1 MSDKLGP
8 VDIEFVLKGVN
19 ISHETQ
25 RIKAEIKGI
34 ATQAQSS
41 VDETNRALRSLA
53 GAIGTYFS
61 ITALKSLTSDI
72 VRVRG
77 EFQQLG
83 IALETMLGSKEKA
96 TKLQEQIIAVAART
110 PFSLQEVSQGVKQL
124 LAYQESQD
132 TVIDTMKRLG
142 DVASGVGVP
151 IGRLIMAYGQVKA
164 KGRLMGDDL
173 KQFTEAGIPLIA
185 ELAKQFGVAENR
197 ISEMVSSGK
206 VGFNDVRQVIE
217 RLTNEGGMFYNLME
231 KQSKSLTGMVSNLG
245 DAWDRM
251 LNDIGQSNE
260 GLLAGGISAITHLIE
275 NYQRVI
281 DALKVLAISYGTYRA
296 ALAATAIAK
305 NGLTIAESLHYTWLV
320 TVEKAQRILNAT
332 ILKNPYAW
340 AAAGIA
346 AIVSGLALMSTRAN
360 EAKIEQEALS
370 RINDEV
376 TKGIAEQRAKIE
388 MLRSTAA
395 NEKLSIR
402 DRTDAIKKLKEIMPG
417 YNAELS
423 REGKLINENTAAITS
438 YIKQLEI
445 KIKMQAAEK
454 ELTALYETERNQLR
468 ELAAAEQELNKR
480 RKLYEGQ
487 NRALSEGL
495 VTGGESGL
503 AGRAAM
509 YTDLE
514 QLENRKKRAEESLS
528 ATRKA
533 IDAINEEI
541 VSSQVSLL
549 KLTSSSAAEAEVAMR
564 TIKNLEDEIAE
575 LERRYKEAT
584 DINDHKELNRLRQL
598 ILAKRKELEK
608 YKIDQEKEQ
617 PDKRREYLDE
627 LLSETQSY
635 QQKRMALEFQYQQK
649 LAILKGDN
657 RTTEDNLDELRRMHQ
672 QELEE
677 LDRHYGRYVERYRY
691 LYDSIT
697 SMTIQMLRDRI
708 NRIRETIQDSN
719 LSDQVQADALR
730 ALSDAEE
737 ALIARA
743 PLIAINH
750 LNQRIAQLKNRI
762 KQAKDEAERVKLE
775 TEMRDAEYRRA
786 QALENMFGN
795 VAARLGEAREIAGYL
810 SEELAV
816 AVDLASNLASAFASL
831 AAGNYVQGG
840 IQLATSLLQL
850 NKYIEDRRAR
860 KEQEAAQK
868 RQEASNRMLRE
879 ANDLLTKQLELLDKI
894 RGVNIYAGLAQSEE
908 QLKNTLTEYIKA
920 TEKLKLYDKNN
931 SYYTWESSWF
941 KNGHI
946 YALERVKKYR
956 EYNFSSFYQLMGEA
970 LQAPDYGSI
979 KKVYDEIA
987 RIRKLIGD
995 GIIGGDTKALE
1006 EQLAQYEELLRQA
1019 EALAAK
1025 QAEILT
1031 GNTYEGVV
1039 DALAA
1044 AFDDGVYS
1052 AEEFAKTFEDIMK
1065 QAVINALKIQY
1076 LKGPLDAWYKE
1087 FAKLSEGGLTADEV
1101 ARLRE
1106 AYLTIAGSAAKAFEE
1121 LKSITGINFGE
1132 LADDANSLSGA
1143 IKGMSEETA
1152 SILAGQFNA
1161 LRINSAEHLSVARQA
1176 LIHQAQTAQNTLNT
1190 VRMLTVMHNAI
1201 QQKFDEVS
1209 KKLDSDTRGKGL

>member
-1 MSDKLGP
+1 MSEKLGP
-8 VDIEFVLKGVN
+8 VDIEFALRGVN
-19 ISHETQ
+19 ISSETQ

-34 ATQAQSS
+34 STQAQSS

-53 GAIGTYFS
+53 GAIGAYFS
-61 ITALKSLTSDI
+61 ITALKGLTGDI
-72 VRVRG
+72 IRVRG

-185 ELAKQFGVAENR
+185 ELAKQFGVAESK
-197 ISEMVSSGK
+197 ISEMVSAGK
-206 VGFNDVRQVIE
+206 VGFDDVRQVIV
-217 RLTNEGGMFYNLME
+217 RLTSEGGMFFNLME

-296 ALAATAIAK
+296 ALVATTIAK
-305 NGLTIAESLHYTWLV
+305 NGLTLAESLHYAWLV
-320 TVEKAQRILNAT
+320 TVERAQRILNAT

-346 AIVSGLALMSTRAN
+346 AIVSGLALMSKRAN
-360 EAKIEQEALS
+360 EARIEQEALT
-370 RINDEV
+370 RVNDEV

-388 MLRSTAA
+388 LLRSTAA
-395 NEKLSIR
+395 NEKLSNR
-402 DRTDAIKKLKEIMPG
+402 ERTDAIKKLKELMPD

-423 REGKLINENTAAITS
+423 KEGKLINENTAAIS
-438 YIKQLEI
+438 AYIKQLEI

-487 NRALSEGL
+487 NRELSEGL
-495 VTGGESGL
+495 VTGGEAGL

-514 QLENRKKRAEESLS
+514 QLETKKRRAEESLS

-549 KLTSSSAAEAEVAMR
+549 KLTASSAAEVEKTIR
-564 TIKNLEDEIAE
+564 TIKDLEDEIAE

-584 DINDHKELNRLRQL
+584 DINDQKELNRLRQL
-598 ILAKRKELEK
+598 ILAKRKELDR
-608 YKIDQEKEQ
+608 YKIDLEKEQ

-649 LAILKGDN
+649 LAMLKGDN
-657 RTTEDNLDELRRMHQ
+657 RTTEDNLEELRRMHQ

-697 SMTIQMLRDRI
+697 TMTIAMLRDRI
-708 NRIRETIQDSN
+708 SRIRDTLQESN
-719 LSDQVQADALR
+719 LSNKVQADALR
-730 ALSDAEE
+730 MLSEAEE
-737 ALIARA
+737 ALVARA
-743 PLIAINH
+743 PLAAINH
-750 LNQRIAQLKNRI
+750 LNQKIDQLRERI

-816 AVDLASNLASAFASL
+816 AVDLASNIASAFASL

-850 NKYIEDRRAR
+850 NRYLEERRAR
-860 KEQEAAQK
+860 KEQEAAEK
-868 RQEASNRMLRE
+868 RQEASNRLLRE
-879 ANDLLTKQLELLDKI
+879 ANDLLTRQLELLDKI
-894 RGVNIYAGLAQSEE
+894 RGVNIYAGLAQSGQ
-908 QLKNTLTEYIKA
+908 QLRNALTDYIKA
-920 TEKLKLYDKNN
+920 TEALKLYDKNN
-931 SYYTWESSWF
+931 SYRTWESRWF
-941 KNGHI
+941 DG
-946 YALERVKKYR
+946 ALYRRERVTRYR
-956 EYNFSSFYQLMGEA
+956 EYDFRTFYEQLAKA
-970 LQAPDYGSI
+970 LENPDYESI
-979 KKVYDEIA
+979 SKVYDEIA
-987 RIRKLIGD
+987 RIKKLIGE
-995 GIIGGDTKALE
+995 GTIMGDTKALE

-1052 AEEFAKTFEDIMK
+1052 AEEFANTFEDIMK

-1106 AYLTIAGSAAKAFEE
+1106 AYLTIAGNAAKAFEE
-1121 LKSITGINFGE
+1121 LKSITGINFGD
-1132 LADDANSLSGA
+1132 LANDANSLSGA
-1143 IKGMSEETA
+1143 IRGMSEDTA